1 MSASS
6 ACYHSLMNNTAAPDA
21 TPYAHIDSL
30 DTLRDAL
37 RKFVAARNWQPYHA
51 PKNLVMALSVETA
64 ELVEIF
70 QWLTPEESRRLTPE
84 QHAAAQDEIA
94 DVLVYLIETADALGI
109 DPLAAVRQKLV
120 KNAIKYPATKEQA

>member
-1 MSASS
+1 
-6 ACYHSLMNNTAAPDA
+6 MNDA
-21 TPYAHIDSL
+21 YADITSL

-37 RKFVAARNWQPYHA
+37 RRFVAARNWRQYHA

-70 QWLTPEESRRLTPE
+70 QWLTAEESHHLTLE
-84 QHAAAQDEIA
+84 QQAAATDEIA
-94 DVLVYLIETADALGI
+94 DVLIYLIETADALGI

-120 KNAIKYPATKEQA
+120 KNALKYPAISAD

>member
-1 MSASS
+1 VNASPEE
-6 ACYHSLMNNTAAPDA
+6 N
-21 TPYAHIDSL
+21 PYAHINTL
-30 DTLRDAL
+30 EVLRDEL
-37 RKFVAARNWQPYHA
+37 RKFVAARNWQQFHA

-70 QWLTPEESRRLTPE
+70 QWLTPEQSRNLSPE
-84 QHAAAQDEIA
+84 QMAAAQDEIA

-120 KNAIKYPATKEQA
+120 KNAKKYPAPGEAK

>member
-1 MSASS
+1 MNASPE
-6 ACYHSLMNNTAAPDA
+6 AN
-21 TPYAHIDSL
+21 PYAHINTL
-30 DTLRDAL
+30 EVLRDEL
-37 RKFVAARNWQPYHA
+37 RKFVAARNWQQFHA

-70 QWLTPEESRRLTPE
+70 QWLTPEQSRNLSPE
-84 QHAAAQDEIA
+84 QMAAAQDEIA

-120 KNAIKYPATKEQA
+120 KNAKKYPAPGEAK